1 MRPLLAED
9 NIALADTLCSS
20 LRQAGYAV
28 DWRTDGRDVQLLGEQ
43 ESYDLCILD
52 LGLPGRGGLEVLQ
65 SWREQGLGMPVLFL
79 TARGS
84 WTDRVEGLRAGA
96 DDYLSKPFHPEE
108 LLLRI
113 QGLLRRSQGR
123 EPQNQLRAA
132 GLVLDEASQQV
143 SGEGLETI
151 QLSASEFRLLRC
163 FMLHAGQ
170 LVSKTRLA
178 EHLYDYEAER
188 DSNVIEAQINHLRRK
203 LGKQAIQTRRG
214 QGYVPAGRQ
223 ACGPWAASWAR

>member
-1 MRPLLAED
+1 MRLLLAED
-9 NIALADTLCSS
+9 NVALADSLCAS

-28 DWRTDGRDVQLLGEQ
+28 DWRTDGRDAQLLGEQ
-43 ESYDLCILD
+43 EPYDLCILD
-52 LGLPGRGGLEVLQ
+52 LGLPGRSGLEVLQ
-65 SWREQGLGMPVLFL
+65 AWREQGLALPVLVL

-84 WTDRVEGLRAGA
+84 WAERVEGLRAGA
-96 DDYLSKPFHPEE
+96 DDYLTKPFHPEE

-113 QGLLRRSQGR
+113 QGLLRRSHGR
-123 EPQNQLRAA
+123 EPQNQLRAV
-132 GLVLDEASQQV
+132 GLVLDETSQQV
-143 SGEGLETI
+143 SGPGLDAV

-188 DSNVIEAQINHLRRK
+188 DSNVIEVQINHLRRK
-203 LGKQAIQTRRG
+203 LGRQAIETRRG
-214 QGYVPAGRQ
+214 QGYVLVGLQ
-223 ACGPWAASWAR
+223 A

>member
-1 MRPLLAED
+1 MRLLLAED
-9 NIALADTLCSS
+9 NIDLADTLCAS

-43 ESYDLCILD
+43 EPYDLCILD

-65 SWREQGLGMPVLFL
+65 SWREQGLSLPVLVL
-79 TARGS
+79 TARGG
-84 WTDRVEGLRAGA
+84 WTERVEGLRAGA

-113 QGLLRRSQGR
+113 QGLLRRSHGR

-132 GLVLDEASQQV
+132 GLVLDESSQQV
-143 SGEGLETI
+143 SGPGLEAV

-170 LVSKTRLA
+170 LVSKSRLA

-188 DSNVIEAQINHLRRK
+188 DSNVIEVQINHLRRK
-203 LGKQAIQTRRG
+203 LGKQAIETRRG
-214 QGYVPAGRQ
+214 QGYVLVGLP
-223 ACGPWAASWAR
+223 S

>member
-1 MRPLLAED
+1 MRLLLAED
-9 NIALADTLCSS
+9 NVALADTLCAS

-28 DWRTDGRDVQLLGEQ
+28 DWRTDGRDAQLLGEQ
-43 ESYDLCILD
+43 EPYDLCILD
-52 LGLPGRGGLEVLQ
+52 LGLPGRSGLEVLQ
-65 SWREQGLGMPVLFL
+65 AWREQGLALPVLVL

-84 WTDRVEGLRAGA
+84 WAERVEGLRAGA
-96 DDYLSKPFHPEE
+96 DDYLTKPFHPEE

-113 QGLLRRSQGR
+113 QGLLRRSHGR
-123 EPQNQLRAA
+123 EPQNQLRAV
-132 GLVLDEASQQV
+132 GLVLDETSQQV
-143 SGEGLETI
+143 SGPGLDAV

-188 DSNVIEAQINHLRRK
+188 DSNVIEVQINHLRRK
-203 LGKQAIQTRRG
+203 LGKQAIETRRG
-214 QGYVPAGRQ
+214 QGYVLVGRQ
-223 ACGPWAASWAR
+223 A

>member
-1 MRPLLAED
+1 MRLLLAED
-9 NIALADTLCSS
+9 NVALADSLCAS

-43 ESYDLCILD
+43 EPYDLCILD
-52 LGLPGRGGLEVLQ
+52 LGLPGRSGLEVLQ
-65 SWREQGLGMPVLFL
+65 AWREQGLALPVLVL

-84 WTDRVEGLRAGA
+84 WAERVEGLRAGA
-96 DDYLSKPFHPEE
+96 DDYLTKPFHPEE
-108 LLLRI
+108 LLFRI
-113 QGLLRRSQGR
+113 QGLLRRSHGR
-123 EPQNQLRAA
+123 EPQNQLRAV
-132 GLVLDEASQQV
+132 GLVLDETSQQV
-143 SGEGLETI
+143 SGPGLDAV

-188 DSNVIEAQINHLRRK
+188 DSNVIEVQINHLRRK
-203 LGKQAIQTRRG
+203 LGKQAIETRRG
-214 QGYVPAGRQ
+214 QGYVLVGRQ
-223 ACGPWAASWAR
+223 A